1 MTAFTVLRSY
11 AVTQFHLLSSK
22 IHKEWNSIYIIL
34 IYYNILYN
42 INLIPQESAAR
53 EIPNATV

>member
-1 MTAFTVLRSY
+1 MTALSTVLRSY
-11 AVTQFHLLSSK
+11 TVTQFHLLSSK

-42 INLIPQESAAR
+42 INLIPQESAAM
-53 EIPNATV
+53 